1 MGVLE
6 TQDVHGAITVQAV
19 LTGRLTTVGGGSVH
33 VLLGCHGLDF
43 T

>member
-6 TQDVHGAITVQAV
+6 TQDVHGAITVQVV